1 MEQMAKDAEAH
12 AEADK
17 QKRAK
22 IEVRNEADAAVHNTK
37 KNLDEHKAN
46 LPQEVQD
53 DVQTK
58 IVELE
63 QLLSD
68 DEADAEAVRKA
79 VDELQQS
86 AMKMGEAIYKNSSVR
101 ALLLP
106 RAQHMPV
113 SAATVREQALRL
125 SEPNGHHRA
134 LRTRPQSK
142 TRSSKTKTKTRR
154 RSRRQIEMRSE
165 DGDAA
170 RGGYALWPP
179 RCAAQTQPT
188 VTQETSVS
196 VCGRRGTEAPA
207 GC

>member
-1 MEQMAKDAEAH
+1 MAKDAEAH

-17 QKRAK
+17 KKRER

-37 KNLDEHKAN
+37 KNLSEHKAN

-68 DEADAEAVRKA
+68 DESNPEAVRKA

-101 ALLLP
+101 APLVT
-106 RAQHMPV
+106 RAQRMPA
-113 SAATVREQALRL
+113 SAVVACHCLCANNLWSL
-125 SEPNGHHRA
+125 SGPN
-134 LRTRPQSK
+134 
-142 TRSSKTKTKTRR
+142 
-154 RSRRQIEMRSE
+154 
-165 DGDAA
+165 
-170 RGGYALWPP
+170 
-179 RCAAQTQPT
+179 
-188 VTQETSVS
+188 
-196 VCGRRGTEAPA
+196 
-207 GC
+207 

>member
-17 QKRAK
+17 NKRAK
-22 IEVRNEADAAVHNTK
+22 IEVRNEADAAVYNTK

-113 SAATVREQALRL
+113 SAATVREQPFE
-125 SEPNGHHRA
+125 SE
-134 LRTRPQSK
+134 
-142 TRSSKTKTKTRR
+142 
-154 RSRRQIEMRSE
+154 
-165 DGDAA
+165 
-170 RGGYALWPP
+170 
-179 RCAAQTQPT
+179 
-188 VTQETSVS
+188 
-196 VCGRRGTEAPA
+196 
-207 GC
+207 

>member
-1 MEQMAKDAEAH
+1 MAKDAEAH

-17 QKRAK
+17 KKRAQ
-22 IEVRNEADAAVHNTK
+22 IEVRDEADAAVHNTK

-113 SAATVREQALRL
+113 SAATVREQPFE
-125 SEPNGHHRA
+125 SE
-134 LRTRPQSK
+134 
-142 TRSSKTKTKTRR
+142 
-154 RSRRQIEMRSE
+154 
-165 DGDAA
+165 
-170 RGGYALWPP
+170 
-179 RCAAQTQPT
+179 
-188 VTQETSVS
+188 
-196 VCGRRGTEAPA
+196 
-207 GC
+207 